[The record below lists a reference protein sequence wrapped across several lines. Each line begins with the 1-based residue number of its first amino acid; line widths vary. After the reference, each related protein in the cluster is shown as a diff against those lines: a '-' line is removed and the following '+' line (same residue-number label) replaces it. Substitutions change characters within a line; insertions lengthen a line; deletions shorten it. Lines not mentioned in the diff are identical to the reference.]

1 MFTGMKTFDE
11 WYIYG
16 GGYCP
21 PSIIESSLCLRRQV
35 LATSL
40 TNAGNP
46 VEGFYENEDDVIEE

>member
-1 MFTGMKTFDE
+1 MKTFDE

-21 PSIIESSLCLRRQV
+21 PSIIESSLSLRRQV

-46 VEGFYENEDDVIEE
+46 VEGFYIDDDNNIIEE